1 MRNNIIDDKNLQKI
15 LIIGANGF
23 LGKNILQTRHKNK
36 ALSQESIYIA
46 ADLQDNNIKEN
57 IPFWFI
63 DITNYNDTFKK
74 IMKIS
79 PDIVILT
86 AAMTNVDQNER
97 EKDLATKIN
106 TDGPKNIL
114 KACKK
119 LDSKLLFLSTD
130 FVFDGYKQGYY
141 TEEDIPNP
149 LSHYAKTKNDA
160 ELAIIQSETDYI
172 ICRTAVL
179 YGWNSEKLNFITW
192 LIDKLEKNES
202 VKLVKNQINN
212 PTYVR
217 NLSEIILKL
226 IEKDAKG
233 IYHTVGSK
241 ALNRYEMALKCADV
255 FNLNK
260 ALISPIE
267 NFIQL
272 AIRPTNAALDVTKL
286 KRLLGSD
293 LTIFSLLDGLKDMK
307 QIRDTE

>member
-293 LTIFSLLDGLKDMK
+293 LLILNMFS
-307 QIRDTE
+307 

>member
-1 MRNNIIDDKNLQKI
+1 MRTNIIDDKNLQKI

-23 LGKNILQTRHKNK
+23 LGKNILRTRHKNK
-36 ALSQESIYIA
+36 TLSQESTFIA
-46 ADLQDNNIKEN
+46 ADLQNNNIEEN

-63 DITNYNDTFKK
+63 DITNDNETLKK
-74 IMKIS
+74 IIKIS
-79 PDIVILT
+79 PDIIILT

-106 TDGPKNIL
+106 TDGPKNVI

-119 LDSKLLFLSTD
+119 LDAKLLFLSTD
-130 FVFDGYKQGYY
+130 FVFDGFKQGYY

-179 YGWNSEKLNFITW
+179 YGWNSEKFNFITW
-192 LIDKLEKNES
+192 LIDKLEKNEH

-226 IEKDAKG
+226 IEKDIKG
-233 IYHTVGSK
+233 IYHTVGSE
-241 ALNRYEMALKCADV
+241 ALNRYEMALKCAEI
-255 FNLNK
+255 FYLNK
-260 ALISPIE
+260 ELINPIE

-272 AIRPTNAALDVTKL
+272 AIRPKNAALDVTKL
-286 KRLLGSD
+286 KKILGSD
-293 LTIFSLLDGLKDMK
+293 VPIFSLLDGLKDMK
-307 QIRDTE
+307 QIRDSE

>member
-23 LGKNILQTRHKNK
+23 LGRNILRTRYKNK
-36 ALSQESIYIA
+36 ALSQESTFIA
-46 ADLQDNNIKEN
+46 ADLQNNNIEEN
-57 IPFWFI
+57 FPFWFI
-63 DITNYNDTFKK
+63 DITNDNDTLKK
-74 IMKIS
+74 IIKIS
-79 PDIVILT
+79 PDIIILT
-86 AAMTNVDQNER
+86 AAMTDVDQNER

-106 TDGPKNIL
+106 TDGPKNVL

-119 LDSKLLFLSTD
+119 IDANLLFLSTD
-130 FVFDGYKQGYY
+130 FVFDGVKQGYY
-141 TEEDIPNP
+141 TENDIPNP
-149 LSHYAKTKNDA
+149 LSHYARTKYDA
-160 ELAIIQSETDYI
+160 ELAIIRSEANYV

-179 YGWNSEKLNFITW
+179 YGWNSEKFNFITW

-202 VKLVKNQINN
+202 VNLVKHQINN

-233 IYHTVGSK
+233 IYHTVGSE
-241 ALNRYEMALKCADV
+241 ALNRYEMALKCADI

-260 ALISPIE
+260 ELINPIE

-272 AIRPTNAALDVTKL
+272 ATRPANAALDITKL
-286 KRLLGSD
+286 KRLLGTD
-293 LTIFSLLDGLKDMK
+293 VAIFSLLDGLKDMK
-307 QIRDTE
+307 QIRNIE

>member
-1 MRNNIIDDKNLQKI
+1 MRNNIIDNKNLQKI

-23 LGKNILQTRHKNK
+23 LGKNILLTRHKNK
-36 ALSQESIYIA
+36 KLSQESTYIA
-46 ADLQDNNIKEN
+46 ADLQDNNIEEK

-63 DITNYNDTFKK
+63 DITNENDTFKK
-74 IMKIS
+74 IMNLS

-106 TDGPKNIL
+106 TNGPKNVL

-119 LDSKLLFLSTD
+119 LDTKLIFLSTD

-141 TEEDIPNP
+141 TEKDVPNP
-149 LSHYAKTKNDA
+149 LCHYAKTKNDA
-160 ELAIIQSETDYI
+160 ELAIIQSEMDYI

-179 YGWNSEKLNFITW
+179 YGWNSEKFNFITW

-202 VKLVKNQINN
+202 VNLVKNQINN

-226 IEKDAKG
+226 IEKDVKG
-233 IYHTVGSK
+233 IYHTVGSE
-241 ALNRYEMALKCADV
+241 ALNRYEMAIKCAEV
-255 FNLNK
+255 FYLNK
-260 ALISPIE
+260 ELISPIE

-272 AIRPTNAALDVTKL
+272 AIRPTNAALDITKL
-286 KRLLGSD
+286 KKILGSD
-293 LTIFSLLDGLKDMK
+293 VPIFSLLDGLKDMK
-307 QIRDTE
+307 KIRDLE